1 MESCSSESEELD
13 LVDLCFRFF
22 LERSFLLLSFS
33 LFLPPLEEDLLHDV
47 CVCVSVCVCLF
58 KGKSV

>member
-33 LFLPPLEEDLLHDV
+33 LFLSPLEEDLLQDV
-47 CVCVSVCVCLF
+47 CVCV
-58 KGKSV
+58 